1 MLKCE
6 CLFPQVPFSQI
17 CSNLGSVSSISWII
31 RQVQK
36 AFGGSWWRGAVG
48 AEFLIICRDMGSRR
62 SRRPSVTEGLPLH
75 QRDVCDGWSLIWQ
88 QVPESPWDINQ
99 PGAATADAAAA
110 PISAHFTAVS
120 SAAAAF
126 FFYCCCCC
134 HCYYRCCYSCF
145 ISSKSNLALC
155 EKKIRSETEFE
166 WLKAGRSGSKLTSP
180 QWGLQGHWLQ
190 QKLKSFRERFE
201 TRDVE

>member
-48 AEFLIICRDMGSRR
+48 AEILIICRDMGSRR

-126 FFYCCCCC
+126 FFTVAAAVTA
-134 HCYYRCCYSCF
+134 
-145 ISSKSNLALC
+145 ITDAATVASSPPKVIWLC
-155 EKKIRSETEFE
+155 VKKKLGVKQS
-166 WLKAGRSGSKLTSP
+166 LNDSKQEGVGAS
-180 QWGLQGHWLQ
+180 
-190 QKLKSFRERFE
+190 
-201 TRDVE
+201 